1 MRQLKAM
8 NFLAIVVGSAVMGF
22 GINYFNIANNLADGG
37 VAGIAVLLKLN
48 YDLNPGLMTLLMNIP
63 LLVLGW
69 KVLGRATLIY
79 TIFGTAC
86 FSLFLFLFGQY
97 RLPLDDNL
105 LAALYAGVTVGVGMG
120 IVFRFGGTTGGV
132 DIIARI
138 FHKYFEWKMGRT
150 IFVGDLL
157 IIAASLYYLNIEQAM
172 YTMVA
177 IFVGTRVVD
186 FVQDASYS
194 MRAAHII
201 SSKSAEITEKIMA
214 EMDRGATMLRGLGCY
229 TGNEMRVIYVV
240 VSRSETVK
248 LKNLILSVDP
258 LAFVAITEAGDVM
271 GKGFTLNDP
280 HKPNVVA
287 NLP

>member
-1 MRQLKAM
+1 MRQLKVM
-8 NFLAIVVGSAVMGF
+8 NFTAILVGSAVMGF

-37 VAGIAVLLKLN
+37 VAGIAVLLKLK

-63 LLVLGW
+63 LLALGW
-69 KVLGRATLIY
+69 KVLGRVTLIY

-86 FSLFLFLFGQY
+86 LSLSLFLFGEF
-97 RLPLDDNL
+97 RLPLNDNL
-105 LAALYAGVTVGVGMG
+105 LAALYAGVTVGIGLGV
-120 IVFRFGGTTGGV
+120 VFRFGGTTGGV

-150 IFVGDLL
+150 IFVADML

-186 FVQDASYS
+186 FAQDAAYS

-201 SSKSAEITEKIMA
+201 SSKNAEIANKIME
-214 EMDRGATMLRGLGCY
+214 EMDRGATLLKGSGGY
-229 TGNEMRVIYVV
+229 TGKEMRVIYVV
-240 VSRSETVK
+240 VSRSEIVK
-248 LKNLILSVDP
+248 LKNLVLSVDP
-258 LAFVAITEAGDVM
+258 LAFVAISEAGDVM
-271 GKGFTLNDP
+271 GKGFTLNEP
-280 HKPNVVA
+280 EQTA
-287 NLP
+287 AA